1 MENKI
6 SQEELNKRINWTL
19 NQKIDHSLYII
30 ESFMHQYPN
39 SYVSFSGGIDS
50 TIMLFLVRML
60 DKNKK
65 GIFVNTTN
73 EHSEILKFVKTVENI
88 DILLP
93 KITFSKVVE
102 QYGFPLIS
110 KKIARMINTIRHPT
124 GNNEALINLYMTGV
138 NKNGGRSNDFYLP
151 KKYRFLLNAPFELT
165 DKCCNYLKKL
175 PLSKFNNQGTFIG
188 IKATD
193 SRLRR
198 FYYLKTSCI
207 NLNQHKAMPLS
218 IWTKQDIWKF
228 QKQNKIEYCEVYD
241 KGEES
246 TGCAYCG
253 FGCQFD
259 KNRFLRLREREP
271 KRYQQMMNLTNN
283 GITYAEA
290 LKIALNMNIDDIY
303 IPAFFQNI
311 H

>member
-1 MENKI
+1 MENKVTI
-6 SQEELNKRINWTL
+6 EEFDKRLNWTL

-30 ESFMHQYPN
+30 DSFISQYPN
-39 SYVSFSGGIDS
+39 SLVSFSGGIDS

-65 GIFVNTTN
+65 GLFVNTTN
-73 EHSEILKFVKTVENI
+73 EHVEIIQFIKRIDNI
-88 DILLP
+88 ETILP

-110 KKIARMINTIRHPT
+110 KEISQWVWEARHTKSEKLKNIRSIQIPDKWKF
-124 GNNEALINLYMTGV
+124 IM
-138 NKNGGRSNDFYLP
+138 
-151 KKYRFLLNAPFELT
+151 NAPFNIT
-165 DKCCNYLKKL
+165 HKCCDILKKR
-175 PLSKFNNQGTFIG
+175 PMQKYNKDGIFIG
-188 IKATD
+188 TMASE
-193 SRLRR
+193 SRLRK
-198 FYYLKTSCI
+198 FSYLKTGCI
-207 NLNQHKAMPLS
+207 NLKQNKATPLS

-228 QKQNKIEYCEVYD
+228 QKQNKIEYCDIYD
-241 KGEES
+241 KGESS

-259 KNRFLRLREREP
+259 RTRFLRLKYREP
-271 KRYQQMMNLTNN
+271 KRFIQMMNLKNN

-290 LKIALNMNIDDIY
+290 LKITLNMDCSGTY
-303 IPAFFQNI
+303 IPSFFPGL